1 MNHYVSGIWLR
12 YPILIRRWLTSK
24 MDDSFF
30 SEALIEEFDLT
41 DLDYSYS
48 RDLQSIEGLM
58 EVDSSPLTTVDD
70 SR

>member
-1 MNHYVSGIWLR
+1 MDIFGNYR
-12 YPILIRRWLTSK
+12 ILIKRWLTSK

-30 SEALIEEFDLT
+30 SEALIEEFDLA

-48 RDLQSIEGLM
+48 QDLQSIEGLM
-58 EVDSSPLTTVDD
+58 EVDSGPLTTVDD